1 MQPKMHKPRGEAVG
15 SAGVQSSKFKVQ
27 SAGVREFKVR
37 EFRSSKCRGSKVQEL
52 DSEDRKFYRY

>member
-1 MQPKMHKPRGEAVG
+1 MHKPRGEAVG

-27 SAGVREFKVR
+27 SAGVRECI
-37 EFRSSKCRGSKVQEL
+37 SSKCRGSKVQEL